1 MKFQNSISKLQ
12 INTKIKFSI
21 PKVRYQTVSTPEDVL
36 SIEVLEIGNYL
47 SFGICY
53 LFI

>member
-12 INTKIKFSI
+12 ISTKIKFS
-21 PKVRYQTVSTPEDVL
+21 KFQTVSTPEDVL